1 MELPESEAIMLGRT
15 HGTCNVCRGL
25 GWNLPA
31 FADYEFDAEN
41 VRRFA
46 EFAGASGGFVIW

>member
-15 HGTCNVCRGL
+15 HGTCNACRGV
-25 GWNLPA
+25 GWRLHD
-31 FADYEFDAEN
+31 FADYEFSAEN

-46 EFAGASGGFVIW
+46 EFAGESGGFEIW